1 MNVFKL
7 GDAIAHDEA
16 TTLTVGTYDGVHV
29 GHRHIIDAMKATA
42 QQHGERTVV
51 VTFDPHPQIVLAKA
65 DKAPVRTLTTLD
77 QKLEILEQ
85 CGVDATVIIPFTTDF
100 AATSPQDFVR
110 DVIVGSIGVRHF
122 FVGHDHMFGKD
133 RGGDLSTLIELGTSH
148 GFDVTKIGPVHVDDA
163 IVSSTR
169 IRRALHDGHVEDA
182 AVLLARPYQVR
193 GIVVR
198 GDQRGRKLG
207 IPTANI
213 APDSVHTLLPAH
225 GVYVVSSVIDGRT
238 VYGMANIGL
247 RPTFTNDTESTL
259 EVHFL
264 DYDSMLYDRTL
275 SVDFHRFIRKEQRF
289 EHADMFLSQ
298 LREDRMVAAEF
309 AEQQQRT

>member
-1 MNVFKL
+1 VYRL
-7 GDAIAHDEA
+7 GETIPFDAA

-29 GHRHIIDAMKATA
+29 GHRHIINAMKATA
-42 QQHGERTVV
+42 HEHGERTVV

-65 DKAPVRTLTTLD
+65 DKDPVRTLTSIE
-77 QKLEILEQ
+77 QKLEIFEA
-85 CGVDATVIIPFTTDF
+85 CGVDVTIVISFTKEF
-100 AATSPQDFVR
+100 ASTSP
-110 DVIVGSIGVRHF
+110 DVFIRNIIASTIGVRHF

-133 RGGDLSTLIELGTSH
+133 RGGNRATLAELGTQL
-148 GFDVTKIGPVHVDDA
+148 GFEVLNIAPVLIQDA

-169 IRRALHDGHVEDA
+169 VRHALYAGNVEDA
-182 AVLLARPYQVR
+182 ATMLSRPYQVR
-193 GIVVR
+193 GTVVR

-213 APDSVHTLLPAH
+213 APHGMHTLLPAH

-259 EVHFL
+259 EVHYL
-264 DYDSMLYDRTL
+264 DYDSMLYDRTIG
-275 SVDFHRFIRKEQRF
+275 VDFHRFIRKEQRF

-298 LREDRMVAAEF
+298 LREDRAVAAEF
-309 AEQQQRT
+309 AEQQQQ